1 MWLISFNLKLE
12 RSASLLISAGREFQ
26 TPMVARTKEF
36 AYDLTRECI
45 V

>member
-12 RSASLLISAGREFQ
+12 KSASLLISAGREFQ
-26 TPMVARTKEF
+26 TQMVAGTKEF
-36 AYDLTRECI
+36 AYDLTHECI